1 MSPSVASLIVA
12 GMAFCLASCA
22 TPDRTGY
29 RIAAIIMQNPPR
41 LQGTGLLWTRLLHSL
56 SLHKETGPQQVMQRN
71 LQANSGESISV
82 RTVPGQQGSLVEPMV
97 AVLSLP

>member
-29 RIAAIIMQNPPR
+29 RIAATANPPR